1 METDLITQGVKLFA
15 AQKYTEAVKKLK
27 EALDVT
33 DDPQQQSNTQYWLG
47 RCYLEQVL
55 QIGNTALFDTAREH
69 FQKRLVC
76 ASNL

>member
-33 DDPQQQSNTQYWLG
+33 DDPQQQSNTQYCWG
-47 RCYLEQVL
+47 VV
-55 QIGNTALFDTAREH
+55 IWN
-69 FQKRLVC
+69 KRLKLTTQPC
-76 ASNL
+76 LTRHANTLKNDWNLLRN